1 MTHAR
6 ARALLY
12 DHATGQISDTDR
24 IRLMEHLSQCRPCSD
39 HLQRIETTVH
49 LLSHV
54 SPRPSE
60 RLGPE
65 YWKHFSRSVELR
77 LREEDRS
84 APVPASRFVDWLDE
98 VVLGRRRTLA
108 IAGAALATVVV
119 LSFLVRF
126 PGPQPPPSTAANVPV
141 LGVQAPPP
149 SPQVHQYLRRSRAL
163 LVGLENLEVPARRPV
178 DLRTERKLSRELLQ
192 QAKGLQERPMDLHT
206 ARLVGDVERILLE
219 IANTRENSTQHV
231 EVIRGGIRQ
240 ENLLFKLRMAE
251 AAYVQT
257 AASRR
262 ELP

>member
-6 ARALLY
+6 ARTLLY
-12 DHATGQISDTDR
+12 DHVMGQISDTDR
-24 IRLMEHLSQCRPCSD
+24 IRLMEHLSGCRPCSD
-39 HLQRIETTVH
+39 HLQRIETTVR
-49 LLSHV
+49 LLSHT
-54 SPRPSE
+54 STRPSE

-84 APVPASRFVDWLDE
+84 ASAPASRFGEWLDE
-98 VVLGRRRTLA
+98 MVLGRRRTLA
-108 IAGAALATVVV
+108 LAGVALATVVV

-126 PGPQPPPSTAANVPV
+126 PGPQPPPSTTANVPV
-141 LGVQAPPP
+141 QGVQAPPP

-163 LVGLENLEVPARRPV
+163 LVGLENLEVPARKAV

-192 QAKGLQERPMDLHT
+192 QAKELQERPMDLHT
-206 ARLVGDVERILLE
+206 ARLVGDVERVLLE
-219 IANTRENSTQHV
+219 IANTDGNATQHV

-257 AASRR
+257 VASRR
-262 ELP
+262 NLP

>member
-12 DHATGQISDTDR
+12 DQVTGQISYTDR
-24 IRLMEHLSQCRPCSD
+24 IRLMEHLSGCKPCSD
-39 HLQRIETTVH
+39 HHQRIETTVR
-49 LLSHV
+49 LLSHA
-54 SPRPSE
+54 STRPSE

-77 LREEDRS
+77 LQEEGR
-84 APVPASRFVDWLDE
+84 PASASVSRFGEWLDQM
-98 VVLGRRRTLA
+98 VLGRRRTLA
-108 IAGAALATVVV
+108 LAGGVLATVVV

-126 PGPQPPPSTAANVPV
+126 PAPPPSTPANDPV

-163 LVGLENLEVPARRPV
+163 LVGLENLEVPARKAV

-192 QAKGLQERPMDLHT
+192 QAKDLQERPMDLHT

-219 IANTRENSTQHV
+219 IANTDGNATQHV

-251 AAYVQT
+251 AAYLQT
-257 AASRR
+257 ASSRR

>member
-24 IRLMEHLSQCRPCSD
+24 IRLMEHLSGCRPCSD
-39 HLQRIETTVH
+39 HLQRIETTVR

-54 SPRPSE
+54 STRPSE
-60 RLGPE
+60 RLAPE
-65 YWKHFSRSVELR
+65 YWRNFSRSVELR
-77 LREEDRS
+77 LRQEDRS
-84 APVPASRFVDWLDE
+84 VPAPASRFGDWLDE
-98 VVLGRRRTLA
+98 TVLGRRRTLG
-108 IAGAALATVVV
+108 IAAVALAAVVV
-119 LSFLVRF
+119 LSFFVRF
-126 PGPQPPPSTAANVPV
+126 PGPQPPPSTAATVPV

-163 LVGLENLEVPARRPV
+163 LVGLENMEVPARKPV

-192 QAKGLQERPMDLHT
+192 QAKDLQERPMDIHT
-206 ARLVGDVERILLE
+206 ARLVGDVERVLLE
-219 IANTRENSTQHV
+219 IANTGENGMQHV

-257 AASRR
+257 ASSRR